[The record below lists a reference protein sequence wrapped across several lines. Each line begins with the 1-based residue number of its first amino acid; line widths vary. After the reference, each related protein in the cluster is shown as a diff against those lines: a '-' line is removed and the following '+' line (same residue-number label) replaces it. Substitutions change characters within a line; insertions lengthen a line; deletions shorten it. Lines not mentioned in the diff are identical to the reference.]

1 MPASKSKNVAL
12 VILMVNMFIAMLG
25 IGLIIPVL
33 PKYMLEFGAS
43 GATLGYL
50 VAAFGLTQ
58 FLFSPIAGEL
68 SDKYGRK
75 LMIVSGLGVFAVS
88 QWIFGAADQMWMLYL
103 SRLLGG
109 IGASFMIP
117 PMMAYVADITTEE
130 KRGKG
135 LGLLGAAMSLGF
147 VIGPG
152 IGGFLAEFGLR
163 VPFYVAAAV
172 AGFSTIA
179 SLLLLP
185 ETRSREDQHA
195 VRNSE
200 QKRENIFQQFA
211 QSFKAPYLLLLVL
224 VFTLTFGLSN
234 FEAIFGLYVV
244 QKYGYTPKDI
254 SILIT
259 FGALMGVII
268 QSVVIERVLRRFG
281 EKKLINAGFFL
292 SAVCLV
298 LMLLSGNFWYVLVIT
313 LLFFAVTSILRPAI
327 NTLLSK
333 MAGDEQGFVAG
344 MNNAYMSLGNIV
356 GPSLAGILFDVEI
369 NLPYT
374 FGALILLLSL
384 LLSVYWN
391 RNMRKPKYVTSPVE
405 K

>member
-1 MPASKSKNVAL
+1 
-12 VILMVNMFIAMLG
+12 
-25 IGLIIPVL
+25 
-33 PKYMLEFGAS
+33 
-43 GATLGYL
+43 
-50 VAAFGLTQ
+50 
-58 FLFSPIAGEL
+58 
-68 SDKYGRK
+68 

-179 SLLLLP
+179 SLLLLLLP

-200 QKRENIFQQFA
+200 QKRE
-211 QSFKAPYLLLLVL
+211 
-224 VFTLTFGLSN
+224 
-234 FEAIFGLYVV
+234 
-244 QKYGYTPKDI
+244 
-254 SILIT
+254 
-259 FGALMGVII
+259 
-268 QSVVIERVLRRFG
+268 
-281 EKKLINAGFFL
+281 
-292 SAVCLV
+292 
-298 LMLLSGNFWYVLVIT
+298 
-313 LLFFAVTSILRPAI
+313 
-327 NTLLSK
+327 
-333 MAGDEQGFVAG
+333 
-344 MNNAYMSLGNIV
+344 
-356 GPSLAGILFDVEI
+356 
-369 NLPYT
+369 
-374 FGALILLLSL
+374 
-384 LLSVYWN
+384 
-391 RNMRKPKYVTSPVE
+391 
-405 K
+405 